1 MNFIDTIRK
10 YKKEKVRNIIKNIE
24 NIGIDEE
31 LKKVE
36 SQIENCKRVNYLRV

>member
-1 MNFIDTIRK
+1 MTFIDIFRK

-36 SQIENCKRVNYLRV
+36 SQIENCKRVICLKV